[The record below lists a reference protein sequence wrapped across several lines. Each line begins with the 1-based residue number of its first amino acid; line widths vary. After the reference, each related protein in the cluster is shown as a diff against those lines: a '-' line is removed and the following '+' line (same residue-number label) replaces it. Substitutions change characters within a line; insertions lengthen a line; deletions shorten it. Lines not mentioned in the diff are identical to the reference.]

1 VLKLRRIELLGFK
14 SFSDRGEIAVQDTG
28 VTAIVGPNG
37 CGKSNVSD
45 AIAWVLGEQ
54 SAKSL
59 RGEKME
65 DVIFNGTRN
74 RPPMGMAEV
83 TITLTETNPLP
94 PVESLPESSQ
104 ANGQTN
110 GYANGH
116 PNGHANGHGNGHT
129 NGHANGAATY
139 VNGTDSPPAGPRDI
153 VVQRRLYRDG
163 ESAYLIDGK
172 ACRLRDIHEI
182 FLGTGLGPNSY
193 AIIEQGRIG
202 QLLSSKPMDR
212 RALVEEAAGITKF
225 KAKRKLAESR
235 LEAARQNLS
244 RVNDILAEVDRQR
257 NSLKRQAGKARRYIE
272 LRNRMRE
279 ILSAVFAT
287 RADMLVH
294 KQEEV
299 EFDLAAIGD
308 AGRRLEA
315 EIERLNALVHQRR
328 DDVTDAEKTLSEGHA
343 RHSEVELE
351 REKATQRV
359 ERLED
364 QIRALEERK
373 ATLGEEHTRIVEELD
388 RNQGE
393 LAARAAQLE
402 ETETDR
408 LGVIESIERMKTVLT
423 GLNEERA
430 GEERAIGELRR
441 QQFEVIGNE
450 ARIGNEI
457 TSRREMI
464 QRILA
469 QIDRL
474 EREAAVVL
482 EFASRINEE
491 VASAR
496 NEHLDYKAGMM
507 RLQTQL
513 AAAEEECAHGREK
526 YSESVQAA
534 ADCRSK
540 RDGIQNRLQTIG
552 DLAVRRA
559 YSTESV
565 QQFFNYVRGRDWEP
579 LGMLADFIEV
589 DTRYESI
596 VEDFLRP
603 ELQYVVVKD
612 RAQAAAALSIV
623 KDVTRGRLECL
634 VLNGETPLQAPEQ
647 IADAIPLFDVV
658 KFDERVKHVANYFRN
673 AYVVETVEKAW
684 ELADK
689 YPHCRFVATSG
700 EVIHGHVVSWGQR
713 EALGPLSLKREIRQL
728 DRDLD
733 AAVRETALRE
743 EESKTIEDKLKDAE
757 AQRGRLVSEVQE
769 IEKTILMTDH
779 RVRTLSGDLA
789 HAQQRLEVA
798 RTEIS
803 RFTQERNELEAA
815 IQESEAQRAGIAA
828 TKEAILREIALRSIN
843 SEALVTEIESKR
855 RELGEIQARLAV
867 LEERRSSI
875 EREIATLEQQVREL
889 QERGDRAEQQIQ
901 QAEEQ
906 QMQSRAAIE
915 SLDLARQELLAEHDR
930 LNQRIA
936 EISATLEELRNELHG
951 AEQKWDES
959 RAELDAWKD
968 RHTALEIERT
978 KVDSDLKH
986 LASSCWSELNE
997 TIEAVCL
1004 KSFEVL
1010 PLEQLELQE
1019 KEYEDI
1025 REKMESMGAVNMMAV
1040 EEYQEAEQRFE
1051 FLSGQRQDLL
1061 DSIRDTAQAI
1071 TEIDTVCRKQFKE
1084 AFEAIDAGFRTAFVH
1099 LFGGGHGELR
1109 LMEDPGQEE
1118 TDAGVEIVA
1127 QPPGKKL
1134 QNVLLLSGG
1143 EKALTALALL
1153 IAMFRF
1159 KPSPF
1164 CVLDEVDAPLDDAN
1178 VDRFANMVREMS
1190 SQTQF
1195 IVITHSKRT
1204 METASTLY
1212 GVTMEEPGISKIVS
1226 VRLN

>member
-1 VLKLRRIELLGFK
+1 MLKLRRIELLGFK
-14 SFSDRGEIAVQDTG
+14 SFSDRGEIVVQDAG

-65 DVIFNGTRN
+65 DVIFNGTRS
-74 RPPMGMAEV
+74 RAPMGMAEV
-83 TITLTETNPLP
+83 TITLTETTPA
-94 PVESLPESSQ
+94 PVEVITDPQ
-104 ANGQTN
+104 KV
-110 GYANGH
+110 NGH
-116 PNGHANGHGNGHT
+116 GSTNGHANGHANGHV
-129 NGHANGAATY
+129 NGHANG
-139 VNGTDSPPAGPRDI
+139 NGNGNGGPPAGPRDI

-172 ACRLRDIHEI
+172 VCRLRDIHEI

-202 QLLSSKPMDR
+202 QLLSAKPMDR
-212 RALVEEAAGITKF
+212 RGLIEEAAGVTKF

-279 ILSAVFAT
+279 ILSAVFST
-287 RADMLVH
+287 RAEMLVLQ
-294 KQEEV
+294 QESV
-299 EFDLAAIGD
+299 ESALASIGD
-308 AGRRLEA
+308 EGRRLEL

-328 DDVTDAEKTLSEGHA
+328 GDVAESEKALSEGLA

-351 REKATQRV
+351 REKTTQRI

-364 QIRALEERK
+364 QIRTLEERK
-373 ATLGEEHTRIVEELD
+373 AALGEERTRIVEEL
-388 RNQGE
+388 
-393 LAARAAQLE
+393 ARSQSEHASRATQLG
-402 ETETDR
+402 ETELDR
-408 LGVIESIERMKTVLT
+408 LGVIESIERLKTALSA
-423 GLNEERA
+423 LNEERA
-430 GEERAIGELRR
+430 GEERAIADLRR
-441 QQFEVIGNE
+441 QQFEVVGNE

-457 TSRREMI
+457 ASRREMI
-464 QRILA
+464 QRLMS
-469 QIDRL
+469 QIERL
-474 EREAAVVL
+474 EREAAEAVDAATAVQAQL
-482 EFASRINEE
+482 E
-491 VASAR
+491 SAR
-496 NEHLDYKAGMM
+496 NEHSGYEVGMK
-507 RLQTQL
+507 RLRSELSATE
-513 AAAEEECAHGREK
+513 AECSSLRERHA
-526 YSESVQAA
+526 ESVKAVA
-534 ADCRSK
+534 EWKSR

-552 DLAVRRA
+552 DLAIRRA

-589 DTRYESI
+589 DSPYESI

-612 RAQAAAALSIV
+612 RTQAAAAISIV
-623 KDVTRGRLECL
+623 KDVTKGRLECL
-634 VLNGETPLQAPEQ
+634 VLNGDTPLQAPE
-647 IADAIPLFDVV
+647 AIPGATPLFDIVR
-658 KFDERVKHVANYFRN
+658 FDERVRHIANHFRN
-673 AYVVETVEKAW
+673 AYVVETADQAW
-684 ELADK
+684 ELAAQ
-689 YPHCRFVATSG
+689 YPSCRFVASTG
-700 EVIHGHVVSWGQR
+700 EVIHGHVVSWGER
-713 EALGPLSLKREIRQL
+713 EALGPLSLKREIRDL
-728 DRDLD
+728 DRQMDN
-733 AAVRETALRE
+733 AIRETSARESDATRLEELLREAEALRV
-743 EESKTIEDKLKDAE
+743 
-757 AQRGRLVSEVQE
+757 RLVSSVQE
-769 IEKTILMTDH
+769 IEKTILTTDH
-779 RVRTLSGDLA
+779 RLRTLSGDLA
-789 HAQQRLEVA
+789 HAEQRAEVA
-798 RTEIS
+798 RAEIS
-803 RFTQERNELEAA
+803 RFTYERSQLEEAVQEA
-815 IQESEAQRAGIAA
+815 EAQLAGIAA
-828 TKEAILREIALRSIN
+828 SKEAILQETGRRSER
-843 SEALVTEIESKR
+843 SLSLAGDIETKR
-855 RELGEIQARLAV
+855 HEFGEIQSRLAV
-867 LEERRSSI
+867 LEERRSAI
-875 EREIATLEQQVREL
+875 VREMNAL
-889 QERGDRAEQQIQ
+889 QQQAKELQDRSDRAVQQIQ

-906 QMQSRAAIE
+906 QAQSRASIE
-915 SLDLARQELLAEHDR
+915 AMETTREELLAEHER
-930 LNQRIA
+930 LNQQIA
-936 EISATLEELRNELHG
+936 EITASLEVLRAELHG
-951 AEQKWDES
+951 AEQQWDDS
-959 RAELDAWKD
+959 RAALDAWKD
-968 RHTALEIERT
+968 RHNALEIERT

-1010 PLEQLELQE
+1010 QPEQLELQE
-1019 KEYEDI
+1019 KEYEEI
-1025 REKMESMGAVNMMAV
+1025 RERMESMGAVNMMAV

-1051 FLSGQRQDLL
+1051 FLNGQRQDLL

-1071 TEIDTVCRKQFKE
+1071 DEIDAVCRKQFRE
-1084 AFEAIDAGFRTAFVH
+1084 AFEAIDAGFRAAFVH

-1109 LMEDPGQEE
+1109 LLEE
-1118 TDAGVEIVA
+1118 AGEADAGVEIIA

-1164 CVLDEVDAPLDDAN
+1164 CVLDEVDAPLDEAN

-1190 SQTQF
+1190 AQTQF

-1204 METASTLY
+1204 METASMLY